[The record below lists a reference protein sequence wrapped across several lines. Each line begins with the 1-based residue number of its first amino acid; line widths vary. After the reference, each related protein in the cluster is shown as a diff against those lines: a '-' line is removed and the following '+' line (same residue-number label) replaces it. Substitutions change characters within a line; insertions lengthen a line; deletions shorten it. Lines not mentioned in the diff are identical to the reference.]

1 MRSAARNRLVDRAF
15 RWVGLLATLVSLLLL
30 ALFLADI
37 LHAGVGRLS
46 WAFLRGLPSRFPERA
61 GIYAALLGTVWIGAI
76 TALVAVPVG
85 LAAAVYLEEYG
96 AKSRWAALVEINI
109 SNLAGVPSIIYGL
122 LGLEVFVRFAHLGA
136 SVLAAGCTLALLILP
151 ILIVT
156 TREALKAVPRTLRE
170 ASYALGA
177 TRWQTTWYQVLPAAS
192 GGILTGLILALA
204 RAVGE
209 TAPLV
214 VIGVLAYVPFAPAGP
229 LDEFSALPVQIFN
242 WIARPQKAFGA
253 DAAAAIIVL
262 LIITFGLNGGAI
274 YLRQRWRQRLP

>member
-1 MRSAARNRLVDRAF
+1 MSSAARNRFFDHAF
-15 RWVGLLATLVSLLLL
+15 RVVGLLATGVSLLLL
-30 ALFLADI
+30 ALFLVDI
-37 LHAGVGRLS
+37 LHAGLGRLS

-61 GIYAALLGTVWIGAI
+61 GIYPALLGTVWIGAI
-76 TALVAVPVG
+76 TALVAVPLG

-122 LGLEVFVRFAHLGA
+122 LGLEVFVRFWHLGA

-156 TREALKAVPRTLRE
+156 TREALKAVPHTLRE

-177 TRWQTTWYQVLPAAS
+177 TRWQTTWHQVLPAAS

-229 LDEFSALPVQIFN
+229 LDEFSALPVQVFN

-253 DAAAAIIVL
+253 TAAAAIIVL
-262 LIITFGLNGGAI
+262 LLITFALNGGAI